1 MAIETPRPAVFLDRD
16 GVLNEDNGYAYRPD
30 QIEWIEGAAEAVQL
44 LNKLNYLVFVV
55 TNQSG
60 IARGLYT
67 DKDVQA
73 LHAWMNNK
81 LREIGAVIDDFR
93 FSPYHPDFSVDKYR
107 ELANWRKPCPG
118 MILDL
123 MAKRAVDARHSFLI
137 GDRSSDL
144 TAARAAGIEG
154 FLFPGGDLHEFVKR
168 IVDKRGVL
176 SK

>member
-1 MAIETPRPAVFLDRD
+1 MAIEDPRPAVFLDRD
-16 GVLNEDNGYAYRPD
+16 GVLNEDYGYAYRPD
-30 QIEWIEGAAEAVQL
+30 QIEWIEGAAEAVKL

-67 DKDVQA
+67 DEDVQA
-73 LHAWMNNK
+73 LHAWMNKK
-81 LREIGAVIDDFR
+81 LLEIGAVIDDFR
-93 FSPYHPDFSVDKYR
+93 FSPYHPDFSVDKYK
-107 ELANWRKPCPG
+107 ELASWRKPCPG

-123 MAKRAVDARHSFLI
+123 MAKRAIDERHSFLI

-144 TAARAAGIEG
+144 AAARAAGIEG
-154 FLFPGGDLHEFVKR
+154 FLFPGGDLLEFVQG
-168 IVDKRGVL
+168 IVARRCYL